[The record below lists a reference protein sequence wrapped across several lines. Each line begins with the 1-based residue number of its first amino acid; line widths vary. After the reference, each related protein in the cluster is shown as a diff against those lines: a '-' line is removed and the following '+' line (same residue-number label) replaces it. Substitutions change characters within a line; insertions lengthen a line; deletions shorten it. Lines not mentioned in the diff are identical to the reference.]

1 MKAPLAFGLISL
13 GVLAFACTPR
23 DTRPRGTESSTAL
36 TPRIE
41 SALAVNAQPGAGA
54 VRFDF
59 SVTNAGGGKVEMHF
73 PTGQTHDLV
82 VLDTLGREVWRW
94 SKGRMF
100 TQLIQNKI
108 LRNADTLA
116 FDESWKNA
124 PRGQYVA
131 VAQLA
136 SGNFP
141 IEQRTPFSVR

>member
-1 MKAPLAFGLISL
+1 MFGLVSL

-23 DTRPRGTESSTAL
+23 PRSADGSTAL

-41 SALAVNAQPGAGA
+41 SALAVNTQANAGA

-59 SVTNAGGGKVEMHF
+59 SVTNGGGGKVEMHF

-116 FDESWKNA
+116 FDDSWKNA

-131 VAQLA
+131 VARLA
-136 SGNFP
+136 SENYP
-141 IEQRTPFSVR
+141 IEQRTTFVVR